1 MGWLYS
7 KITVLEWGW
16 MCHHWGQRQF
26 NSGLLEE
33 HMIELNST
41 VLAHIWT
48 FYFLLADVN
57 NVSFKLLEAHH
68 SSSTC
73 SVTWEGQ
80 WKDLISTLSWILMLK
95 SQSNLHSVDI
105 KQMMKRKHASE
116 WNFKGIKSCSLY
128 IFWALG
134 GFHEIWKSCCVCART
149 LVWLDPA
156 VPCCLSKQRQCLHSA
171 VRVTGLTIPHAAC
184 LKSTLSKKA
193 LRDPSERQTIIYTM
207 MEKGKHMIFHL
218 TDP

>member
-134 GFHEIWKSCCVCART
+134 GFHEIWKSCCVCVRALWSDWT
-149 LVWLDPA
+149 LPFPAVCLNSASVCTVLSGWLDW
-156 VPCCLSKQRQCLHSA
+156 LSLMLPVSNLLCPKKHLETHLRGRPS
-171 VRVTGLTIPHAAC
+171 
-184 LKSTLSKKA
+184 STQWWRRASTWF
-193 LRDPSERQTIIYTM
+193 SI
-207 MEKGKHMIFHL
+207 
-218 TDP
+218 